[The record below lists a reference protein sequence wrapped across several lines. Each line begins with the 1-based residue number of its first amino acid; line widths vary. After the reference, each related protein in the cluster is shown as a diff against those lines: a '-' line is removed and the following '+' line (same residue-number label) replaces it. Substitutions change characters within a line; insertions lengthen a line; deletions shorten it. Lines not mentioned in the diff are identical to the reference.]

1 MLRRSR
7 TTLLASLAALTL
19 VGTVAAAPRKTQS
32 LATELADR
40 LQRELGLVRS
50 SAEIHRGLA
59 ALDRE
64 QASLQY
70 TAALLDHASTESMRR
85 LGAYAEGTGDRE
97 ARLRLRGRALYK
109 LARGGAARLA
119 FGESLG
125 DDGEGATA
133 VRLARARS
141 LREVVRRDLDDLRSH
156 RRARSRARSEMLAA
170 TREIQALATVAHV
183 FTMQGEVLSAAGIA
197 VDPAVTRAAS
207 DRTLLLRRSG
217 SAERRAQRELIALVK
232 ANWDELETLRGLGG
246 ALRLHRPVSGALA
259 GRFGVNRDRV
269 LGVASMRNGVELA
282 ADRDERV
289 VAMAAGRVV
298 LVTELPEFG
307 GAVVLEHG
315 GGQYSLTA
323 RLWKIAVE
331 VGASVEPGA
340 ELGRVAPKA
349 IDDGLGTTVYIE
361 LRHGEKPV
369 DPEPYLAR
377 ARAATGR
384 GQPRRDA
391 GDLDADAPAAGDGA
405 APLDDSSTAPP
416 GLDMPSADD
425 NAPTAAAGGAPV
437 DFKGSMPPL
446 LPW

>member
-1 MLRRSR
+1 MR
-7 TTLLASLAALTL
+7 TLPRAVTMIGIAALLASATAT
-19 VGTVAAAPRKTQS
+19 AIAAPREVRDLGVQ
-32 LATELADR
+32 LVDR

-85 LGAYAEGTGDRE
+85 IGAYAEGTDDRE

-125 DDGEGATA
+125 DDGKGATA
-133 VRLARARS
+133 LRLARARS
-141 LREVVRRDLDDLRSH
+141 LREVVRRDLDDLSSH
-156 RRARSRARSEMLAA
+156 RRSRARARNEMLSA

-183 FTMQGEVLSAAGIA
+183 FTMQGEVLVAAGSA
-197 VDPAVTRAAS
+197 VDPAVGRAVLERKVAM
-207 DRTLLLRRSG
+207 RKGGTKL
-217 SAERRAQRELIALVK
+217 RRAQRALISLVEQ
-232 ANWDELETLRGLGG
+232 NWDELESLRGLDG
-246 ALRLHRPVSGALA
+246 ASRLHRPVSGAVA
-259 GRFGVNRDRV
+259 GRFGTHRDRV
-269 LGVASMRNGVELA
+269 LDVPIVRNGVELA

-289 VAMAAGRVV
+289 VAMAPGRVV

-307 GAVVLEHG
+307 GAVVIEHG
-315 GGQYSLTA
+315 GGQYSLSA
-323 RLWKIAVE
+323 RLWKIAVQAGDA
-331 VGASVEPGA
+331 VQPGT

-349 IDDGLGTTVYIE
+349 IDDGLGTTVYVE

-369 DPEPYLAR
+369 DPEPYLDRAR
-377 ARAATGR
+377 ARPQPQEPGMRARPTAEPAAAAD
-384 GQPRRDA
+384 DA
-391 GDLDADAPAAGDGA
+391 QDLLMVPEDDALPDAP
-405 APLDDSSTAPP
+405 P
-416 GLDMPSADD
+416 ADVQS
-425 NAPTAAAGGAPV
+425 P
-437 DFKGSMPPL
+437 